1 MDDALDNLAAA
12 IQATPKYRHL
22 TPDLIRRLGERELA
36 VRGNFKEA
44 VKATKNKLHQ
54 VAGAY
59 QESKINYDRALQQL
73 QETAGDAAA
82 FRHICTQL
90 LRLHTSTAERLPLL
104 NDFYRT
110 TLADLLP
117 IGKVLDLACGLN
129 PLTLPWMPFGPDTE
143 YVAYDVYTDMM
154 AFLQAFMNLAGVR
167 GRAEPRDL
175 LSHPPTEPADLVLLL
190 KTLPCLEQ
198 TDKHAAATLLDAL
211 QAPYLLVSFPAQS
224 LCGRDKGMV
233 SHYTDRFLSLT
244 QERAWKVTPF
254 PFTTEI
260 AFLVKT
266 GIQRNSQEL

>member
-1 MDDALDNLAAA
+1 MDNALDNLAAA

-73 QETAGDAAA
+73 EETVNDAAA
-82 FRHICTQL
+82 FRHTCTQL
-90 LRLHTSTAERLPLL
+90 LRLHTSTAERLPIL
-104 NDFYRT
+104 DTFYRT
-110 TLADLLP
+110 ALAALP
-117 IGKVLDLACGLN
+117 PMHKVLDLACGLN
-129 PLTLPWMPFGPDTE
+129 PLTLPWMPLGPDTE

-224 LCGRDKGMV
+224 LCGREKGMV
-233 SHYTDRFLSLT
+233 SHYTDRFLTLT
-244 QERAWKVTPF
+244 QERAWNVTPF
-254 PFTTEI
+254 PFATEI

-266 GIQRNSQEL
+266 GTQSNS